1 MADTDKKF
9 NITPEE
15 ILEKYPP
22 LVIPVQGLQ
31 KIDVTSRDSVIVS
44 RNAHH
49 AFCSLTQ
56 SDNSKM
62 ATWYDL
68 RTLRYC
74 DEGSWTV
81 SLPSLDC
88 VVSAD
93 LIDSL
98 IDSLMVARAHIIGH
112 RKTTQKTP

>member
-49 AFCSLTQ
+49 AFCSLTP
-56 SDNSKM
+56 
-62 ATWYDL
+62 WYDL
-68 RTLRYC
+68 RTRYC